1 MATNTNALASDARAN
16 ETPLARIVREQGRL
30 KGWLADRIGCG
41 PERLSRL
48 LTGERSLTLE
58 EASKASR
65 ALGVPIE
72 TFLEGEAE

>member
-1 MATNTNALASDARAN
+1 MESNAHAVVPEARA
-16 ETPLARIVREQGRL
+16 ETPLARVVREQGRL
-30 KGWLADRIGCG
+30 KGWLAERIGCG

-58 EASKASR
+58 EASRAAI

-72 TFLEGEAE
+72 TFLAEAS